1 MLTCYAKTIPG
12 RGWRVRLEVQFLGI
26 LEASTDPSGLKLL
39 KITIF
44 VNLDGQ
50 DPSTGNIVIDLV
62 LSSVTILHPFKWLL
76 VTKNGVNRTSPGSG
90 AAVPQAFPR
99 SAHARQ
105 MAFQAVAAKKEL
117 MVCHAVQ

>member
-12 RGWRVRLEVQFLGI
+12 RGWRVRLKVPFLGI

-39 KITIF
+39 KIAIL

-62 LSSVTILHPFKWLL
+62 LSAVTILH
-76 VTKNGVNRTSPGSG
+76 
-90 AAVPQAFPR
+90 R
-99 SAHARQ
+99 SK
-105 MAFQAVAAKKEL
+105 V
-117 MVCHAVQ
+117 